1 MRLYA
6 TTENVRAWPGGTG
19 DAKIGGNYAPCVR
32 PQVLAAEK
40 GYQQNLW
47 LFGEKHEITEV
58 GTMNCFMFWK
68 NEDGGRVLM
77 IKVS

>member
-47 LFGEKHEITEV
+47 LFGENHEITEV

-68 NEDGGRVLM
+68 NENGGRGF
-77 IKVS
+77 